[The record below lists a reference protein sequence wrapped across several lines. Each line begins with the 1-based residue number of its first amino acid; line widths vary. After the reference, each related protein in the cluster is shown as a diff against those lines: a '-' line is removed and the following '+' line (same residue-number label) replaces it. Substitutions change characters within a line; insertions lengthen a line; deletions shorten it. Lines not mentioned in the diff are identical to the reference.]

1 MLYDL
6 WLLTLWQGREIV
18 KCMNH
23 WYLWHFGIPTDFLS
37 SWGRPPSYEPI
48 HNGMMN
54 LAIGALPRI
63 AFSLFCDLITV
74 EVWSTW
80 KAVCYFKKRPL
91 KLMNDTRNCAQKKP
105 KKSCY
110 PRNFMTP
117 HCVHKLTM
125 FFSPVLW
132 ENHCD
137 TDLFDQKGKRR
148 GSNAVKLYRFVENHT
163 GDLVVYFRCSHQS
176 INKWC
181 VYIRL
186 IGTSF
191 ISISSRQ
198 IVP

>member
-1 MLYDL
+1 MTFGY
-6 WLLTLWQGREIV
+6 WLCDKGREIV

-23 WYLWHFGIPTDFLS
+23 WYLWHFGIPNDFLS

-125 FFSPVLW
+125 FFFHQCYEKIIATPTCLTKK
-132 ENHCD
+132 END
-137 TDLFDQKGKRR
+137 EGQMP
-148 GSNAVKLYRFVENHT
+148 SNCIALLKIT
-163 GDLVVYFRCSHQS
+163 Q
-176 INKWC
+176 
-181 VYIRL
+181 
-186 IGTSF
+186 GTWLF
-191 ISISSRQ
+191 ISVAPINLSTSGVCISG
-198 IVP
+198 